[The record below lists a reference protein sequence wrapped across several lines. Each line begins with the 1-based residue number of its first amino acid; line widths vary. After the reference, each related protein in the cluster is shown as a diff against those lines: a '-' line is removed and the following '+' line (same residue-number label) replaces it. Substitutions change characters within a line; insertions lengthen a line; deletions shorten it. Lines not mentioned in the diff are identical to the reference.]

1 MKYALLLPFLM
12 LAFFSCEKA
21 SEKSQ
26 VFKSAEFK
34 VKLGYYSCD
43 TVSSRIHYRT
53 MIQQNQDTVF
63 HLKYCED
70 STAWT
75 KTGYVIKTDNLLCR
89 EYKILRKDSATYS
102 FIKTDSMRN
111 GVEKK
116 EYLAKEH
123 RNYEIAGKKYSI
135 YKFVLKSPSMDE
147 RGTIFWN
154 EDLGFIRF
162 RYCDWCDNTQLM
174 DAGGKISEDGL
185 RQIHSALLSDSIFY
199 NSCE

>member
-1 MKYALLLPFLM
+1 MRYAILFLLASLS
-12 LAFFSCEKA
+12 FFSCQKT
-21 SEKSQ
+21 SEKSLTAP
-26 VFKSAEFK
+26 SSEFK

-53 MIQQNQDTVF
+53 MIQQNQDSVF
-63 HLKYCED
+63 FLQYCED

-75 KTGYVIKTDNLLCR
+75 KTGYVIKADHLLCR
-89 EYKILRKDSATYS
+89 DYKIVRKDSLTYS

-116 EYLAKEH
+116 EYMAKEH
-123 RNYEIAGKKYSI
+123 RDYEAAGKKYSV
-135 YKFVLKSPSMDE
+135 YKFVLKTPSMDE

-185 RQIHSALLSDSIFY
+185 RQIHSAILSDSLFY